1 MSEFFL
7 PYFRLMTDQP
17 ILSAH
22 NVSLHFT
29 NAAGRLP
36 ILQNVS
42 LTVKRGETIGLLGP
56 SGSGKSTL
64 LMVLAGIEMPS
75 EGEVVFH
82 APPAAQDAPTN
93 GASSDEVTITALS
106 ESALARFR
114 RHHIGIVFQS
124 FHLIPTMTALE
135 NVALPLNFAGA
146 PQAEKR
152 AAALLGEV
160 GLGARTGHYPSQ
172 LSGGEQQR
180 VALARAVIAR
190 PPVILADEPTG
201 NLDQRTGAEIMEL
214 LLSFPQAYGAA
225 VILVTHDR
233 KLAARCHR
241 QLALSDGRLQTAAA
255 PS

>member
-1 MSEFFL
+1 
-7 PYFRLMTDQP
+7 MTDQP

-22 NVSLHFT
+22 NISLHFT

-75 EGEVVFH
+75 EGRVVFH
-82 APPAAQDAPTN
+82 APAEQAAQDAKTN
-93 GASSDEVTITALS
+93 GAAQGAVTITALS

-146 PQAEKR
+146 SEAEAR

-160 GLGARTGHYPSQ
+160 GLGARGGHYPSQ

-201 NLDQRTGAEIMEL
+201 NLDQRTGAGIMEL

-233 KLAARCHR
+233 QLAGRCHR
-241 QLALSDGRLQTAAA
+241 QLALSDGRLQTAAS
-255 PS
+255 PT

>member
-1 MSEFFL
+1 
-7 PYFRLMTDQP
+7 MTDQP

-22 NVSLHFT
+22 NISLHFT

-75 EGEVVFH
+75 KGKVMFH
-82 APPAAQDAPTN
+82 VPAAAAPARQAAQDAKTN
-93 GASSDEVTITALS
+93 GAAQGAVTITALS

-146 PQAEKR
+146 SEAEAR

-160 GLGARTGHYPSQ
+160 GLGARGGHYPSQ

-201 NLDQRTGAEIMEL
+201 NLDQRTGAGIMEL

-233 KLAARCHR
+233 QLAGRCHR
-241 QLALSDGRLQTAAA
+241 QLALSDGRLQTAA
-255 PS
+255 PPP